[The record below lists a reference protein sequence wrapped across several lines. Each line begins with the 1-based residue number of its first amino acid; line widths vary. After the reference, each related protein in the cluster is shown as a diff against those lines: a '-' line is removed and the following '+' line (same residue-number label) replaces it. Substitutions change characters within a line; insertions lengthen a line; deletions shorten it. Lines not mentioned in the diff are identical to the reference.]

1 MKPTTIEDML
11 DAGRLVTQAS
21 DRLALAQVIGSAE
34 RDVLAAD
41 ANIATFSPWADA
53 MLYEAGLRAARVIV
67 QAAGYRI
74 DAGAGAH
81 VTAIDAADAVT
92 GRTHHTVFVRLH
104 RMRRRR
110 NNFMYETT
118 PDPSESDLTQAR
130 TDVRSLIE
138 VAKQAVEAIQ

>member
-118 PDPSESDLTQAR
+118 PDPSELDLTQAR
-130 TDVRSLIE
+130 GDVRSLIE
-138 VAKQAVEAIQ
+138 VAKLAVEAIE